1 MDRRE
6 FLQVAASA
14 AFLTPALLAWTRSKR
29 PIVND
34 FSGLNAVT
42 VAAERRP
49 RSTAEVS
56 HAVRDWPGAVS
67 VGGGRFSMGGQIAAP
82 DSLHLDMRDMNRLI
96 AFDPERGTVRVQ
108 AGVSW
113 RDLQETLDRHGM
125 SVAIMQSFSNF
136 TVGGS
141 VSVNCHGRYVG
152 QGPIVNSVR
161 ALQLVA
167 ADGSVLELTPD
178 SDVFRGVFG
187 GYGGLGVVTEVK
199 LALARNTRLRRVV
212 DRVDLASYPTT
223 FLTKIEPDAQ
233 VVLHNAD
240 LRPPDFD
247 EPTLITWRTTDKPV
261 TVPERLI
268 PKDRNYAR
276 NQAAIW
282 AVSEMPGGAWLR
294 KNVEQ
299 RLQAREMVVWR
310 NYEASLDT
318 DSLEPTTRRFST
330 YLLQEYFIPVDNFLG
345 FARAMARILK
355 RRRVNA
361 LNVSIRHS
369 PRDPLSL
376 LAWAPSDVFSFVLYY
391 KERNSERARRRAGV
405 WTRELI
411 DAALENGG
419 RYYLPYRLH
428 ATPSQFERAYPEVRE
443 FARLK
448 ERLDPDGK
456 FRNLLW
462 DTYLA

>member
-1 MDRRE
+1 
-6 FLQVAASA
+6 
-14 AFLTPALLAWTRSKR
+14 
-29 PIVND
+29 
-34 FSGLNAVT
+34 
-42 VAAERRP
+42 
-49 RSTAEVS
+49 
-56 HAVRDWPGAVS
+56 
-67 VGGGRFSMGGQIAAP
+67 MGGQIAAP

-108 AGVSW
+108 AGISW
-113 RDLQETLDRHGM
+113 RDLQETLDRHGF

-161 ALQLVA
+161 ALQLVT

-187 GYGGLGVVTEVK
+187 GYGGLGVVTEVE

-247 EPTLITWRTTDKPV
+247 EPAMITWRTTDKPV

-276 NQAAIW
+276 NQAVIW
-282 AVSEMPGGAWLR
+282 AVSEMPGGAWLS

-376 LAWAPSDVFSFVLYY
+376 LAWAPSDVFLLCALLQGAQQRTRQATRRCVDPGVDRRRTRERRTVLPALPPARDAVSIR
-391 KERNSERARRRAGV
+391 KGISRGSGVRPTEGAPRSRRQVPQPALGHVPRLGGCRICHGSGISDSVLGRWGLGPDAELARRFVALAPQNPPPYRA
-405 WTRELI
+405 TPFAPAH
-411 DAALENGG
+411 AAL
-419 RYYLPYRLH
+419 
-428 ATPSQFERAYPEVRE
+428 
-443 FARLK
+443 
-448 ERLDPDGK
+448 
-456 FRNLLW
+456 
-462 DTYLA
+462 